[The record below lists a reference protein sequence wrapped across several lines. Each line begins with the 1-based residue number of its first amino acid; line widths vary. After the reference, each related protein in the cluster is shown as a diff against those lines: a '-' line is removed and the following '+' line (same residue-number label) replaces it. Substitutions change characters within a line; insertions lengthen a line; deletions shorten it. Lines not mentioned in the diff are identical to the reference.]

1 MAPRAVIE
9 RIGEPQKRVDTPAGE
24 VWIYPNRRRAHI
36 FDHDKKWKWLTN
48 CRVGY
53 TNLPGRVSELTEGM
67 TRHEVRER
75 MGKPQTCF
83 VTPDGEVW
91 IYRGGEEVL
100 HFASNKQLTWS
111 SQQGKLVARTS
122 LAELSGKP

>member
-9 RIGEPQKRVDTPAGE
+9 RMGEPQKRLDTPPGE
-24 VWIYPNRRRAHI
+24 VWLYRGGRTALI
-36 FDHDKKWKWLTN
+36 FDHDKKLRWLTKAG
-48 CRVGY
+48 C
-53 TNLPGRVSELTEGM
+53 TNLPVRVSAPLTEGM

-111 SQQGKLVARTS
+111 SQQGKLSARTF
-122 LAELSGKP
+122 LAELAGKP